1 MTSRDPRQFLLDIL
15 DSARLAQSY
24 VSGLTF
30 ATFEEAVQTQDAV
43 IRRLEIIG
51 EAAGNLPQEVI
62 GNIPDVPWAQIRA
75 MRNHLVHRYWGA
87 DLQRV
92 WVVIQDDLP
101 PLIAAI
107 EDYLH
112 S

>member
-24 VSGLTF
+24 VAALTF

-51 EAAGNLPQEVI
+51 EAAGNLPEGVVRD
-62 GNIPDVPWAQIRA
+62 IPDVPWAQVKA

-92 WVVIQDDLP
+92 WIVIHDDLP
-101 PLIAAI
+101 PLISTI
-107 EDYLH
+107 EAYLK
-112 S
+112 